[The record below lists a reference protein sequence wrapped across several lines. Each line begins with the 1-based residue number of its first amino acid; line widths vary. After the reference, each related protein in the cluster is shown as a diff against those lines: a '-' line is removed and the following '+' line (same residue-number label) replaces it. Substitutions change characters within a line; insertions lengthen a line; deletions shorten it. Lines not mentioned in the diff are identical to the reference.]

1 MHTLRFPLK
10 TGRQK
15 EQVLSK
21 GFTAMGKLHN
31 VVVKECKKRLR
42 MLRRD
47 PEYRALKKVYAKT
60 DSASRR
66 EAGAAMNALV
76 KSYGL
81 TENSLHAFIRPWQ
94 ARNRHLVSSHQAQ
107 EEASRVYAGVEKVL
121 YGKGKDVHF
130 KKAQDIL
137 TIASKSWNG
146 LQYYDPLHTGY
157 YKKSVRP
164 VYPEEIFYLNTHFR
178 VVIDW
183 NDPYVRESLNHP
195 VRYAQIERKMF
206 PSGWRYY
213 VVLYLEGDAPVRH
226 TSTDAVAGLD
236 PGVSTAAAVFEE
248 ACILEE
254 LAPDCKGYNRKIT
267 RLSRQIER
275 SVRMYNPDNYD
286 EDGRVRKGRHRWKI
300 TGTCRRRK
308 RLLKTVF
315 RQKAAY
321 TKQSH
326 EELADRL
333 VERANVFITEEM
345 DFRALQKRSKRP
357 PERQDSTS
365 VIVKTDGTRQSV
377 RKFKKKKRFGSSI
390 RDRAPAMFLAILKR
404 KCLLQGGDVI
414 TADTKVVRAS
424 QYDHV
429 TDSYKK
435 VPMSCRIKT
444 VGGHRVQRDLYS
456 GFLLKHVSEDN
467 RTIDRA
473 GCNLG
478 FEAFL
483 QSQEQC
489 INDIRASGAG
499 YPACFGF

>member
-15 EQVLSK
+15 EQILSK

-31 VVVKECKKRLR
+31 VVVKECKKHLR

-47 PEYRALKKVYAKT
+47 PEYRALKKVYAVA
-60 DSASRR
+60 DDACRR
-66 EAGAAMNALV
+66 EAGTAMNALV

-81 TENSLHAFIRPWQ
+81 TEGSLHAFIRPWQ

-107 EEASRVYAGVEKVL
+107 EEASRVFAGVEKVL
-121 YGKGKDVHF
+121 YGRGKDVHF

-157 YKKSVRP
+157 YKKNVSP
-164 VYPEEIFYLNTHFR
+164 VYPEEIFYHGEHFR
-178 VVIDW
+178 VVINW
-183 NDPYVRESLNHP
+183 NDPYVMESLDHP
-195 VRYAQIERKMF
+195 VRYVQIERKMF

-213 VVLYLEGDAPVRH
+213 VVLYLEGDAPLKHV
-226 TSTDAVAGLD
+226 STEAAAGLD
-236 PGVSTAAAVFEE
+236 PGVSTEAAVFEDSCE
-248 ACILEE
+248 LVE
-254 LAPDCKGYNRKIT
+254 LAPKCKDYNKKLT

-275 SVRMYNPDNYD
+275 SIRMHNPDNYD
-286 EDGRVRKGRHRWKI
+286 RNGKIRKGRHKWKF
-300 TGTCRRRK
+300 TSTCRRRK
-308 RLLKTVF
+308 RLLKTIF

-326 EELADRL
+326 EELAGRF
-333 VERANVFITEEM
+333 VEKANVFITEEM
-345 DFRALQKRSKRP
+345 DFAALQKRSKKP
-357 PERQDSTS
+357 PECRQEVSAVT
-365 VIVKTDGTRQSV
+365 KKDGTVKHVHR
-377 RKFKKKKRFGSSI
+377 FKKKKRFGSSI
-390 RDRAPAMFLAILKR
+390 RDRAPSEFLAVLRR
-404 KCLLQGGDVI
+404 KCRQQGGDVI
-414 TADTKVVRAS
+414 TVDAKAVKAS

-435 VPMSCRIKT
+435 VPLSCRIKT

-456 GFLLKHVSEDN
+456 GFLLKHVTQDG
-467 RTIDRA
+467 RTIDRD
-473 GCNLG
+473 GCITD

-483 QSQEQC
+483 QAQEQC
-489 INDIRASGAG
+489 MNDIRASGAG

>member
-47 PEYRALKKVYAKT
+47 PRYRALKKAYARADDT
-60 DSASRR
+60 SRR
-66 EAGAAMNALV
+66 EAGAAMNTLV

-81 TENSLHAFIRPWQ
+81 TEGSLYAFIRPWQ

-130 KKAQDIL
+130 KKSADIH

-146 LQYYDPLHTGY
+146 VQYFDPLHTGY
-157 YKKSVRP
+157 YKKSVSP
-164 VYPEEIFYLNTHFR
+164 VYPKEIFYLNTHFR

-183 NDPYVRESLNHP
+183 NDPYVRESLDHP
-195 VRYAQIERKMF
+195 VRYVQIERKMF

-226 TSTDAVAGLD
+226 TFTDAVAGLD
-236 PGVSTAAAVFEE
+236 PGVSTEAAVFENSCE
-248 ACILEE
+248 LVE
-254 LAPDCKGYNRKIT
+254 LAPKCKDYNKKLARLT
-267 RLSRQIER
+267 RQVER
-275 SVRMYNPDNYD
+275 SMRMHNPDNYD
-286 EDGRVRKGRHRWKI
+286 PSGKIKKGRHKWKV

-308 RLLKTVF
+308 RLLKATF
-315 RQKAAY
+315 RKKAAY
-321 TKQSH
+321 TRQSH
-326 EELADRL
+326 EELAGRF
-333 VERANVFITEEM
+333 VKKANVFITEGM
-345 DFRALQKRSKRP
+345 DFAALQKRSKKP
-357 PERQDSTS
+357 PERRHEASAVT
-365 VIVKTDGTRQSV
+365 KKDGTVKQVCR
-377 RKFKKKKRFGSSI
+377 FKKKKRFGSSI
-390 RDRAPAMFLAILKR
+390 RDRAPSGFLSILQR
-404 KCLLQGGDVI
+404 KCRQQGGDLFYI
-414 TADTKVVRAS
+414 DTRNVKAS

-435 VPMSCRIKT
+435 VPLSCRMKT
-444 VGGHRVQRDLYS
+444 VGGNRVQRDLYS
-456 GFLLKHVSEDN
+456 AFLLKHVTQDN
-467 RTIDRA
+467 RTVDRD
-473 GCNLG
+473 GCIAD
-478 FEAFL
+478 FEVFL
-483 QSQEQC
+483 QSQEKC
-489 INDIRASGAG
+489 INYIRASGTG
-499 YPACFGF
+499 YPSCFGF

>member
-47 PEYRALKKVYAKT
+47 PEYRAIKKVYAGT
-60 DSASRR
+60 DDASRR
-66 EAGAAMNALV
+66 KAGAAMNALV

-81 TENSLHAFIRPWQ
+81 TEGSLHAFIRPWQ

-130 KKAQDIL
+130 KKSADIH

-157 YKKSVRP
+157 YKKSVHP

-178 VVIDW
+178 VMIDW
-183 NDPYVRESLNHP
+183 NDPYVREALDHKI
-195 VRYAQIERKMF
+195 RYVQIERKMF

-213 VVLYLEGDAPVRH
+213 VVLYLEGEAPVRH
-226 TSTDAVAGLD
+226 TPTDAVAGLD
-236 PGVSTAAAVFEE
+236 PGVSTEAAVFEDSCE
-248 ACILEE
+248 LVE
-254 LAPDCKGYNRKIT
+254 LAPKCKDYNKKLT
-267 RLSRQIER
+267 RLSRQVEH
-275 SVRMYNPDNYD
+275 SMRMHNPDNYD
-286 EDGRVRKGRHRWKI
+286 RDGRIRKGCHKWKI

-308 RLLKTVF
+308 RLIKAIF

-326 EELADRL
+326 EELANRL
-333 VERANVFITEEM
+333 VEKANVFITEEM
-345 DFRALQKRSKRP
+345 DFAALQKRSRKP
-357 PERQDSTS
+357 PERRQEVSAVTKKDGS
-365 VIVKTDGTRQSV
+365 VKQV
-377 RKFKKKKRFGSSI
+377 RRFKKKKRFGSSI
-390 RDRAPAMFLAILKR
+390 RDRAPSQFLAVLRR
-404 KCLLQGGDVI
+404 KCGQQGGDVI
-414 TADTKVVRAS
+414 TVDTKTVKAS

-429 TDSYKK
+429 QDRYIK
-435 VPMSCRIKT
+435 VPLSRRMKE
-444 VGGHRVQRDLYS
+444 VGGHAVQRDLYS
-456 GFLLKHVSEDN
+456 GFIIKHVMEDN
-467 RTIDRA
+467 RTVDRKA
-473 GCNLG
+473 CIRD

-483 QSQEQC
+483 AAQDKC
-489 INDIRASGAG
+489 IADIKASGNT

>member
-10 TGRQK
+10 TGRHK

-47 PEYRALKKVYAKT
+47 PEYRALKKVYAKA
-60 DSASRR
+60 DGDPRS

-121 YGKGKDVHF
+121 YGRGKDIHF
-130 KKAQDIL
+130 KRSQDIL

-178 VVIDW
+178 VMIDW
-183 NDPYVRESLNHP
+183 NDPYVKEALDHP

-213 VVLYLEGDAPVRH
+213 VVLYLEGDAPVRNA
-226 TSTDAVAGLD
+226 STDAVAGLD
-236 PGVSTAAAVFEE
+236 PGVSTAAAVFDDTCVL
-248 ACILEE
+248 AE
-254 LAPDCKGYNRKIT
+254 LAPACKEYNRKIT

-275 SVRMYNPDNYD
+275 SVRKHNPDNYD
-286 EDGRVRKGRHRWKI
+286 DGGKVRKGRHKWKI
-300 TGTCRRRK
+300 TKTCRRQK

-315 RQKAAY
+315 RKKAAY

-326 EELADRL
+326 EELANLL
-333 VERANVFITEEM
+333 VARSNVFITEEM
-345 DFRALQKRSKRP
+345 DFRALQRRSKKP
-357 PERQDSTS
+357 PERKDKTS
-365 VIVKTDGTRQSV
+365 VIVKKDGTPQAV
-377 RKFKKKKRFGSSI
+377 RKFKKKKRFGSSM
-390 RDRAPAMFLAILKR
+390 RDRAPAMFLDILKR
-404 KCLLQGGDVI
+404 KCRFHGGGVVP
-414 TADTKVVRAS
+414 ADTKAVRAS

-429 TDSYKK
+429 KDSYEK
-435 VPMSCRIKT
+435 VPLSCRVKT
-444 VGGHRVQRDLYS
+444 IGGQKVQRDLYS
-456 GFLLKHVSEDN
+456 GFLLKHIRKDN
-467 RTIDRA
+467 RTINRD
-473 GCNLG
+473 GCISD

-483 QSQEQC
+483 KAQEQC
-489 INDIRASGAG
+489 IVDIKASGKS

>member
-42 MLRRD
+42 MLSRD
-47 PEYRALKKVYAKT
+47 PEYRALKKAYAGA
-60 DSASRR
+60 DAASRR

-121 YGKGKDVHF
+121 YGNGRDVHF
-130 KKAQDIL
+130 KKSANIH

-146 LQYYDPLHTGY
+146 VQYFDPLHTGY
-157 YKKSVRP
+157 YKKSVSP
-164 VYPEEIFYLNTHFR
+164 KCPEEIFYLNTHFR

-183 NDPYVRESLNHP
+183 NDPYVRESLDHP
-195 VRYAQIERKMF
+195 VRYVQIERKMF

-213 VVLYLEGDAPVRH
+213 VVLYLEGEAPLKHV
-226 TSTDAVAGLD
+226 STEAVAGLD
-236 PGVSTAAAVFEE
+236 PGVSTEAAVFEDFCE
-248 ACILEE
+248 LVE
-254 LAPDCKGYNRKIT
+254 LAPKCKDYNKKLT
-267 RLSRQIER
+267 RLSRQVER
-275 SVRMYNPDNYD
+275 SIRMHNPDNYD
-286 EDGRVRKGRHRWKI
+286 RDGRIKKGRHKWKV

-308 RLLKTVF
+308 RLMKALFRKKT
-315 RQKAAY
+315 AY

-326 EELADRL
+326 EELAGRF
-333 VERANVFITEEM
+333 VEKANVFITEEM
-345 DFRALQKRSKRP
+345 DFGALQKRSRKS
-357 PERQDSTS
+357 PERRQEASAVTKKDGS
-365 VIVKTDGTRQSV
+365 VKQV
-377 RKFKKKKRFGSSI
+377 RCFKKKKRFGPSI
-390 RDRAPAMFLAILKR
+390 RDRAPSEFLAVLRR
-404 KCLLQGGDVI
+404 KCRQQGGDVI
-414 TADTKVVRAS
+414 TVNTKAVKAS

-429 TDSYKK
+429 TGSYKK
-435 VPMSCRIKT
+435 VPLSCRMKT
-444 VGGHRVQRDLYS
+444 VGGDRVQRDLYS
-456 GFLLKHVSEDN
+456 AFLLKHVAQDN
-467 RTIDRA
+467 RTIDRD
-473 GCNLG
+473 GCITD
-478 FEAFL
+478 FKAFL
-483 QSQEQC
+483 QSQEKC
-489 INDIRASGAG
+489 MNDIRASGTG

>member
-1 MHTLRFPLK
+1 MPQRHR
-10 TGRQK
+10 
-15 EQVLSK
+15 K
-21 GFTAMGKLHN
+21 GVQEAPAHASPGEYQRLIEAYRTASDKD
-31 VVVKECKKRLR
+31 KKAAS
-42 MLRRD
+42 D
-47 PEYRALKKVYAKT
+47 ALNSLIAQ
-60 DSASRR
+60 
-66 EAGAAMNALV
+66 
-76 KSYGL
+76 YGL
-81 TENSLHAFIRPWQ
+81 TEGSLQSYIKVWHRQ
-94 ARNRHLVSSHQAQ
+94 YRHIVSSHQAQ

-130 KKAQDIL
+130 KKTQDIL

-178 VVIDW
+178 VVINW
-183 NDPYVRESLNHP
+183 NDPYVMESLDHP

-213 VVLYLEGDAPVRH
+213 VVLYLEGAAPVRH

-236 PGVSTAAAVFEE
+236 PGVSTAAAVFDE
-248 ACILEE
+248 ACVLEE

-275 SVRMYNPDNYD
+275 SVRMHNPDNYD

-315 RQKAAY
+315 RRKAAY

-345 DFRALQKRSKRP
+345 DFRALQKRAKRP

-365 VIVKTDGTRQSV
+365 VIVKKDGTRQPV

-435 VPMSCRIKT
+435 VPLSCRMKE

-456 GFLLKHVSEDN
+456 GFVIKHVMEDN
-467 RTIDRA
+467 RTVDRKA
-473 GCNLG
+473 CIRD

-483 QSQEQC
+483 KAQDKC
-489 INDIRASGAG
+489 ISGIKTSG
-499 YPACFGF
+499 NTYPACFGF

>member
-47 PEYRALKKVYAKT
+47 PEYRAIKKVYAGT
-60 DSASRR
+60 DDASRR
-66 EAGAAMNALV
+66 KAGAAMNALV

-81 TENSLHAFIRPWQ
+81 TEGSLHAFIRPWQ

-130 KKAQDIL
+130 KKFADIH

-157 YKKSVRP
+157 YKKNVSP

-183 NDPYVRESLNHP
+183 NDPYVRESLDHP

-213 VVLYLEGDAPVRH
+213 VVLYLEGKAPVKH
-226 TSTDAVAGLD
+226 TFTDAVAGLD
-236 PGVSTAAAVFEE
+236 PGVSTEAAVFEDSCE
-248 ACILEE
+248 LVE
-254 LAPDCKGYNRKIT
+254 LAPKCKDYNKKFT
-267 RLSRQIER
+267 RLSRQVER
-275 SVRMYNPDNYD
+275 SMRMHNPDNY
-286 EDGRVRKGRHRWKI
+286 GPSGKIRKGHHKWKV

-308 RLLKTVF
+308 RLLKTIF

-326 EELADRL
+326 EELAGRF
-333 VERANVFITEEM
+333 VEKANVFLTEEM
-345 DFRALQKRSKRP
+345 DFRVLQKRAKRP
-357 PERQDSTS
+357 SERRQEMSAVT
-365 VIVKTDGTRQSV
+365 KKDGTVKQV
-377 RKFKKKKRFGSSI
+377 RCFKKKKRFGSSI
-390 RDRAPAMFLAILKR
+390 RDRAPSQFLSVLRR
-404 KCLLQGGDVI
+404 KCRQQGGDVI
-414 TADTKVVRAS
+414 KVDTKAVKAS

-435 VPMSCRIKT
+435 VPLSCRMKE

-456 GFLLKHVSEDN
+456 GFLLKHVTQDN
-467 RTIDRA
+467 RTVDRD
-473 GCNLG
+473 GCITD
-478 FEAFL
+478 FKAFL
-483 QSQEQC
+483 QAQEKC
-489 INDIRASGAG
+489 INDIRASGTG